1 MTLNGGYA
9 YRDRIGL
16 DGVGMTVLA
25 YLSARHRHS
34 SREQWCERLRRG
46 ELELNGTT
54 LRADVILE
62 AGRTLVWHRPP
73 WDEPDVP
80 RHYDVLHED
89 ASLVAVIK
97 PRGLPTMA
105 AGGFLEGTLLTL
117 VRARYPDARPL
128 HRLGRHTSGIVL
140 FARTHAAAALVSRAW
155 RDHAVGKRYR
165 ALGAGIPEWE
175 TRAIEAPIGPVAH
188 PVLGTVHAASSTT
201 GKRAR
206 SVAHVIGHR
215 GGMTLFDVDIATGR
229 PHQVR
234 IHLAC
239 AGHPL
244 VGDPLYAAGGA
255 PRAGSPGLPG
265 DGGYLLHAARLR
277 FVHPLSKDPVELAA
291 PPPADLC
298 TDAELRALQR
308 PTCP

>member
-1 MTLNGGYA
+1 MA
-9 YRDRIGL
+9 RAIGP
-16 DGVGMTVLA
+16 
-25 YLSARHRHS
+25 R
-34 SREQWCERLRRG
+34 

-54 LRADVILE
+54 LREDVVLE
-62 AGRTLVWHRPP
+62 AGGTLVWQRPP
-73 WDEPDVP
+73 WDEPEVP
-80 RHYDVLHED
+80 RHYDVLYED

-117 VRARYPDARPL
+117 VRERYPEARPL

-140 FARTHAAAALVSRAW
+140 FARTHAAAARVSRAW
-155 RDHAVGKRYR
+155 RDHAVENATGRSGPGSR
-165 ALGAGIPEWE
+165 VGD
-175 TRAIEAPIGPVAH
+175 RAIEAPIGPVAH

-206 SVAHVIGHR
+206 SVAHVVGYRSGI
-215 GGMTLFDVDIATGR
+215 TLFDVDITTGR

-244 VGDPLYAAGGA
+244 VEDPLDAAGGA
-255 PRAGSPGLPG
+255 PGAGNPGLPG
-265 DGGYLLHAARLR
+265 DGGYLPHAARLR
-277 FVHPLSKDPVELAA
+277 FAHPLSKDPVELAA
-291 PPPADLC
+291 PPPEDLC

>member
-16 DGVGMTVLA
+16 DGAGMTALA
-25 YLSARHRHS
+25 YLSARRPHS
-34 SREQWCERLRRG
+34 SREQWCERLDRG

-54 LRADVILE
+54 LREDVILH
-62 AGRTLVWHRPP
+62 AGGTLVWHRPP
-73 WDEPDVP
+73 WDEPEVP
-80 RHYDVLHED
+80 RHYDLLYED

-105 AGGFLEGTLLTL
+105 AGGFLEGTLLNL
-117 VRARYPDARPL
+117 MRECYPEARPL

-140 FARTHAAAALVSRAW
+140 FARTHAAAARLSRAW
-155 RDHAVGKRYR
+155 RDHAVEKRYR
-165 ALGAGIPEWE
+165 ALASGIAHRE
-175 TRAIEAPIGPVAH
+175 TRAIEASIGPVAH
-188 PVLGTVHAASSTT
+188 PVLGTVHAASPT
-201 GKRAR
+201 GKAAH
-206 SVAHVIGHR
+206 SVAHVVGYR
-215 GGMTLFDVDIATGR
+215 AGMTLFDVDITTGR

-244 VGDPLYAAGGA
+244 VGDPLYAAGGTLLA
-255 PRAGSPGLPG
+255 ANPGLPG
-265 DGGYLLHAARLR
+265 AGGYLLHAARVR
-277 FVHPLSKDPVELAA
+277 FAHPLSNDPVELAA

-298 TDAELRALQR
+298 TDAELRRAR
-308 PTCP
+308 